1 MAVYIG
7 SSQTLKYNVFV
18 IKKKKTI
25 GSIDHFLMNDY

>member
-1 MAVYIG
+1 MAVYID

-18 IKKKKTI
+18 IKKKTI